1 MKRTIIILILFVV
14 YGSAALDLKE
24 CIRTAEANYPLT
36 RSYAENEEIYRLN
49 SRNLWARYYPDPGFY
64 ATGQYQSDVTA
75 VQLPAEVPVLGGKS
89 LVDIP
94 KDQYKLVLGID
105 QLIWDGGVTS
115 KQYRTEEQQMLIRN
129 QSVRTDIYNIRD
141 RVTDS
146 YFLIL
151 VLRQREMSVATA
163 IESME
168 STLKVVRSRVKNG
181 VLLKSYQDVLE
192 AEKLTLEQSLEDVRS
207 LKKTALRVLSI
218 YLGRVV
224 PEDEPLELPP
234 LAEMPNPEN
243 PRSRPEFRLFELNRQ
258 NLDLMSDVVSTK
270 LIPKF
275 SAFAQLGYGKPGLN
289 MFDPDFA
296 PYYIVGA
303 RISWD
308 VWDWS
313 NSSREQEALA
323 VQKKIVVN
331 QEETLDMNLRMAAEA
346 YINNMDKIRT
356 QLVKEAEILT
366 LRTEIVRQYQSQL
379 NNGVITPS
387 EYTAQFNQELASK
400 INIEQKKIELLR
412 EKAKL
417 MILYGI
423 EF

>member
-1 MKRTIIILILFVV
+1 MI
-14 YGSAALDLKE
+14 
-24 CIRTAEANYPLT
+24 
-36 RSYAENEEIYRLN
+36 
-49 SRNLWARYYPDPGFY
+49 
-64 ATGQYQSDVTA
+64 
-75 VQLPAEVPVLGGKS
+75 
-89 LVDIP
+89 
-94 KDQYKLVLGID
+94 LGID
-105 QLIWDGGVTS
+105 QLIWDGGLTA
-115 KQYRTEEQQMLIRN
+115 KQDKSEAQQMMIRN
-129 QSVRTDIYNIRD
+129 QSIRADVYNIRD

-151 VLRQREMSVATA
+151 VLKQREMSVSTA

-192 AEKLTLEQSLEDVRS
+192 AEKLTLEQSLEDIKS
-207 LKKTALRVLSI
+207 LKKTAFRVLSI

-224 PEDEPLELPP
+224 SEDEPLELPP
-234 LAEMPNPEN
+234 FAEAPNPDN
-243 PRSRPEFRLFELNRQ
+243 PRSRPEFKLFELNRQ

-270 LIPKF
+270 LVPKF

-296 PYYIVGA
+296 PYYVVGA
-303 RISWD
+303 RMSWEI
-308 VWDWS
+308 WDWS
-313 NSSREQEALA
+313 NSSREQEALG
-323 VQKKIVVN
+323 VQKKIVAN

-346 YINNMDKIRT
+346 YINNMDKIKV
-356 QLVKEAEILT
+356 QLVKEAEILK